1 MKLASSLAGQIQ
13 NVRQTVFRFGL
24 FTVLVCSA
32 AGAAGQNY
40 AVRKGAAPPPS
51 ELAAGVRDVLQ
62 QEVLTVSGPAGTVCE
77 IWLRKSVPSAAAP
90 SQELGI
96 TFGQIA
102 EGTLV
107 GAVRF
112 PAAVQDYRRQSI
124 RPGVYTLRYSLAPV
138 DGNHQGVAPQRDYL
152 LAIPAST
159 DSSAA
164 QVSADQTITLSKK
177 SAGSH
182 PSPWS
187 LGPPIDD
194 GSGLPKVVH
203 QQEGDLWFLEF
214 SVPVGSGASP
224 SAVPMAL
231 VVVGHAPES

>member
-1 MKLASSLAGQIQ
+1 MKLAGPIAGPI
-13 NVRQTVFRFGL
+13 RHAHQTVFRLAL
-24 FTVLVCSA
+24 FAVLACSPARA
-32 AGAAGQNY
+32 AGENY
-40 AVRKGAAPPPS
+40 QVKKTQSPPPS
-51 ELAAGVRDVLQ
+51 ELAASVKDILQ
-62 QEVLTVSGPAGTVCE
+62 QEALTVTGPAGTVCE
-77 IWLRKSVPSAAAP
+77 IWLRKSVPSAATP

-112 PAAVQDYRRQSI
+112 PAQVQDYRKQSI

-152 LAIPAST
+152 LAIPASV

-164 QVSADQTITLSKK
+164 QVSADQTIALSKK
-177 SAGSH
+177 TAGSH

-187 LGPPIDD
+187 LGPPVDD
-194 GSGLPKVVH
+194 GSGLPKMVH
-203 QQEGDLWFLEF
+203 QQEGNLWLLEF
-214 SVPVGSGASP
+214 SIPVGSGASS

-231 VVVGHAPES
+231 VIVGHAPES

>member
-1 MKLASSLAGQIQ
+1 MKLAGSRSGPINPAYQRIFRLALCI
-13 NVRQTVFRFGL
+13 VWA
-24 FTVLVCSA
+24 CSV

-40 AVRKGAAPPPS
+40 EVKKGQTPPPS
-51 ELAAGVRDVLQ
+51 ELAAGVKDVLQ
-62 QEVLTVSGPAGTVCE
+62 QQVLTVTGPAGTVCE
-77 IWLRKSVPSAAAP
+77 IWLRKSVPSAATP

-112 PAAVQDYRRQSI
+112 PALVQDYRKQSI
-124 RPGVYTLRYSLAPV
+124 RPGVYTLRYALVPV

-152 LAIPAST
+152 LAAPASV
-159 DSSAA
+159 DSNPA
-164 QVSADQTITLSKK
+164 QVSPEQTIALSRK
-177 SAGSH
+177 SLGSH

-194 GSGLPKVVH
+194 ASGLPKMVH
-203 QQEGDLWFLEF
+203 QQEGDLWVLEF
-214 SVPVGSGASP
+214 SVSVGSGASS

-231 VVVGHAPES
+231 VIIGHAPES

>member
-1 MKLASSLAGQIQ
+1 MKSASSLAVQVH
-13 NVRQTVFRFGL
+13 NVRQRLFRLAFS
-24 FTVLVCSA
+24 TVLACSA

-40 AVRKGAAPPPS
+40 EVKKGQAPPPS

-62 QEVLTVSGPAGTVCE
+62 QEVLAVTGPTGTVCE
-77 IWLRKSVPSAAAP
+77 IWLRKSVPSAATP

-112 PAAVQDYRRQSI
+112 PAAVQDYRKQSI
-124 RPGVYTLRYSLAPV
+124 RPGIYTLRYALAPV

-177 SAGSH
+177 STGSH

-187 LGPPIDD
+187 LSPPIDD
-194 GSGLPKVVH
+194 GSGLPKMVH
-203 QQEGDLWFLEF
+203 QQDGDLWLVEF
-214 SVPVGSGASP
+214 SLPVGSGASP